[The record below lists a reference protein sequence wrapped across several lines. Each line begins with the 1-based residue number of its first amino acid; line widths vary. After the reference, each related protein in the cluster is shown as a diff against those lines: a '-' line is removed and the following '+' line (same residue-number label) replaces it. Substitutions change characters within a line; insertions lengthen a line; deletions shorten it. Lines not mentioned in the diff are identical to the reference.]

1 MIIKIKGKNEILKD
15 LEEAKKHIEE
25 ASAILYRAPTKVKIV
40 LEECEERK
48 GIDARSLEKI

>member
-1 MIIKIKGKNEILKD
+1 MIIKIEGKNEILKE

-40 LEECEERK
+40 LEECEERL
-48 GIDARSLEKI
+48 DEKTDVI